1 MDQSATIRRVLL
13 TGTTGFVGSRLHGVL
28 ERAGFEVIGATRD
41 PKAAAAR
48 WPARTFR
55 ALDVRDEAT
64 IGPALQGCDAAVYLV
79 HSMADTQDYD
89 HVEQRS
95 AQAFARAAQDAGLRR
110 IVYLGGIKPSG
121 TPSRHLMSRLKTGE
135 ALRAGSVPTIELQ
148 ASMIIGAGSESFR
161 IVRDLSA
168 RLPAMLL
175 PAWLETRTEP
185 IALDDVTAAIA
196 HALRMDRPQSGAYPL
211 PGPEVLTCKEILMRT
226 AEHLGHAPRMWGV
239 PFVSPRLSSYWITL
253 VTRAEKHVAREL
265 VEGLRS
271 DLVASDDG
279 FWRLYPEHERLSFH
293 DALERA
299 LPEEERALSLQAKLL
314 ERVLHA
320 LSPRRDKPRAG

>member
-1 MDQSATIRRVLL
+1 VNEPAAIRRVLL
-13 TGTTGFVGSRLHGVL
+13 TGATGFVGGYLHGVL

-41 PKAAAAR
+41 PIAAR
-48 WPARTFR
+48 ARSPERTFR

-64 IGPALQGCDAAVYLV
+64 LVPAMHGCDAAVYLV
-79 HSMADTQDYD
+79 HSMADTKDYD
-89 HVEQRS
+89 DVEQRS
-95 AQAFARAAQDAGLRR
+95 AQSFARAAQQAGLRR
-110 IVYLGGIKPSG
+110 IVYLGGIEPSG
-121 TPSRHLMSRLKTGE
+121 KPSRHLMSRLKTGA
-135 ALRAGSVPTIELQ
+135 ALRAGNVPAIELQ

-168 RLPAMLL
+168 RLPVMLL
-175 PAWLETRTEP
+175 PAWLETRTQP

-196 HALRMDRPQSGAYPL
+196 HALRIDHPESAAYPL
-211 PGPEVLTCKEILMRT
+211 PGPEVLTCKEILLRT

-271 DLVASDDG
+271 DLLASNAG
-279 FWRLYPEHERLSFH
+279 FWRLFPEHERLSFH
-293 DALERA
+293 EALVRA
-299 LPEEERALSLQAKLL
+299 LPEEERG
-314 ERVLHA
+314 
-320 LSPRRDKPRAG
+320 LSPRAKLFERVVHQMAPGRDKPRAG

>member
-1 MDQSATIRRVLL
+1 ML
-13 TGTTGFVGSRLHGVL
+13 TGATGFVGSHLHGVL

-48 WPARTFR
+48 WPGRTFR
-55 ALDVRDEAT
+55 ALDVRDEVT
-64 IGPALQGCDAAVYLV
+64 LGPALQGCDAAVYLV
-79 HSMADTQDYD
+79 HSMADAKDYD
-89 HVEQRS
+89 DVEQRS
-95 AQAFARAAQDAGLRR
+95 AQAFARAARAAGLRR
-110 IVYLGGIKPSG
+110 VVYLGGIKPSG
-121 TPSRHLMSRLKTGE
+121 TPSRHLLSRLKTGA
-135 ALRAGSVPTIELQ
+135 ALRAGTVPTIELQ

-168 RLPAMLL
+168 RLPFMLL

-196 HALRMDRPQSGAYPL
+196 HALHISHKGSAAYAL
-211 PGPEVLTCKEILMRT
+211 PGREVLTCKEILVRT

-239 PFVSPRLSSYWITL
+239 PLVSPRLSSDWITL
-253 VTRAEKHVAREL
+253 VTRADKHVAREL

-271 DLVASDDG
+271 DLVASDGG

-293 DALERA
+293 EALVRA
-299 LPEEERALSLQAKLL
+299 LPEEERALSSRARLL
-314 ERVLHA
+314 ERALHA
-320 LSPRRDKPRAG
+320 VSPRRDKPRAG